1 MKKGKKK
8 KGEKKVQEGKGGKS
22 KREQVGEGG
31 GVGIALDGDWNLSI
45 AIRLWQLQWI
55 QSPLDNGN

>member
-1 MKKGKKK
+1 
-8 KGEKKVQEGKGGKS
+8 VQEGKGGKS